1 MGVGGGL
8 LVRRK
13 LSTIN
18 TPKAPVRI
26 SRADTKSGL
35 KPLLFMTVSVAVDG
49 ERLVVQNRRGSG
61 IHRGLEFYVA
71 LFATGCIGEVFV
83 LTVAARD
90 AAVRSCLG
98 QRLFAG
104 RHFVVASAATLNT
117 CLGWITAIWTMH
129 NQDLQD
135 LKICGIFI

>member
-1 MGVGGGL
+1 
-8 LVRRK
+8 
-13 LSTIN
+13 
-18 TPKAPVRI
+18 
-26 SRADTKSGL
+26 
-35 KPLLFMTVSVAVDG
+35 MTVSVAVDG

-104 RHFVVASAATLNT
+104 RHFVVASAATLNA

-135 LKICGIFI
+135 SSQGTRDLDLRNFYFRIKGGERAGSLQLLE